1 MARGLA
7 LGTLVVLL
15 VLAAGV
21 LLARVLGLDAGY
33 PLVAVMTVLPWVVVL
48 CALLL
53 AAAGLLGERRVALA
67 AAVLLAV
74 GVVVLAPRAVA
85 GPGPAVLPDGPELV
99 VAVAN
104 LREGAADAGA
114 LVAVVEDHAVD
125 VLLTLELTELAIGRL
140 ADAGLGAVLPEQVL
154 LPSRLTSGGG
164 IHART
169 ALEALEP
176 GTSRRFGSTPRARL
190 SVDGAPPVVL
200 EGVHPLPPIDR
211 EWTAQWQAAL
221 AGLPLPGRADEPVV
235 LVAGDLN
242 ATLDH
247 RALRAVLAR
256 GWVDAADAV
265 GAGLRPTFN
274 ALPFGEPVPP
284 VTIDHV
290 LVDGRVQVLEVAT
303 AALPDSDHHV
313 LVVRLRLPAG

>member
-1 MARGLA
+1 MARSLA

-21 LLARVLGLDAGY
+21 LLVRVLGLDVGF
-33 PLVAVMTVLPWVVVL
+33 PLVAVVAVVPWVVVL
-48 CALLL
+48 CAVLL
-53 AAAGLLGERRVALA
+53 AAGGLLGERRVALA
-67 AAVLLAV
+67 AGVLVVV
-74 GVVVLAPRAVA
+74 GAAVLAPRAVA
-85 GPGPAVLPDGPELV
+85 GPGPASPPDGPELV

-104 LREGAADAGA
+104 LREGAADAVA
-114 LVAVVEDHAVD
+114 LVAAVEEHGVD
-125 VLLTLELTELAIGRL
+125 VLLTLELTESAIARL
-140 ADAGLGAVLPEQVL
+140 GAAGLDTVLPGQVL

-169 ALEALEP
+169 PLEALEP
-176 GTSRRFGSTPRARL
+176 GTARRFGSTPRARL
-190 SVDGAPPVVL
+190 DVDGAPPVVL
-200 EGVHPLPPIDR
+200 EGVHPLPPVDR
-211 EWTAQWQAAL
+211 AWTARWQDAL
-221 AGLPLPGRADEPVV
+221 AGLPAPGSGTEPVT
-235 LVAGDLN
+235 LLAGDLN

-290 LVDGRVQVLEVAT
+290 LVDGRVEVLDVTT
-303 AALPDSDHHV
+303 APLPGSDHHV
-313 LVVRLRLPAG
+313 LVARLRLPAG